1 MNWLSN
7 RIDVRLLV
15 GFRLSLRLL
24 GTMDL
29 GLPCAN
35 AEVSAQLISLNSDK
49 KLDDKINFTE
59 DRGQLM
65 SGVGCCTLMVMK
77 FLKMWILRSKGWSLT
92 SEANNSMYG
101 RHIMIHLRY
110 VILINYV

>member
-35 AEVSAQLISLNSDK
+35 AEVSAQLISSNSDK
-49 KLDDKINFTE
+49 KLDDKKNFTE
-59 DRGQLM
+59 DK
-65 SGVGCCTLMVMK
+65 GV
-77 FLKMWILRSKGWSLT
+77 S
-92 SEANNSMYG
+92 
-101 RHIMIHLRY
+101 
-110 VILINYV
+110 